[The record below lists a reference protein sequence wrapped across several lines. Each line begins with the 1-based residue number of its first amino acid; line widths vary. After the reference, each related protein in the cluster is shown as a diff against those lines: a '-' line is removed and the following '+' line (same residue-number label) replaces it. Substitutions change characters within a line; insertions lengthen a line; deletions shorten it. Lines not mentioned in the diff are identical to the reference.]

1 MGLGSALSTAVSGLN
16 VNQNAIDV
24 IGNNLANVNTTA
36 FKASRNEFINNFY
49 NTISV
54 GSTPDANTAGKN
66 PVQIGQG
73 STTGSVSV
81 DFRPGAPTQT
91 GSPAT
96 CSFKGTD
103 SSSSNEV
110 TNRSS
115 PVMERFEPTATPTW

>member
-73 STTGSVSV
+73 STTDRSRSIFGQGLRRRRALQ
-81 DFRPGAPTQT
+81 RPVHSRERILRHPT
-91 GSPAT
+91 
-96 CSFKGTD
+96 
-103 SSSSNEV
+103 
-110 TNRSS
+110 R
-115 PVMERFEPTATPTW
+115 